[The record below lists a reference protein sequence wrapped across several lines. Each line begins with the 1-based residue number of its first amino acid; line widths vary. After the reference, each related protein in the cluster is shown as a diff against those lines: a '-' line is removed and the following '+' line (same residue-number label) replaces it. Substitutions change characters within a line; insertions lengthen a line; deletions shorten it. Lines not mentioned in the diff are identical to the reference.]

1 VSTASSS
8 QSEMTRMSS
17 PELDRS
23 VMFSLKASRVIT
35 NVLVFLNSIFIGIQV
50 QINVARAREGLP
62 ESQWVFQVDV
72 FFAVAFVLEFMW
84 RVAVLRRRLWGKGER
99 VWTLFEVALILTS
112 VFELVVPVY
121 DVSLL
126 RAVRVLKVA
135 RHLRGARRVKHW
147 HELRLILASMLSS
160 VRTLAWAGIFLSSV
174 LYSVAVFIMMDV
186 EAHVR
191 TSPNVDELL
200 LDLYGT
206 VQASMLSLFMAITGG
221 NDWEYLMRPLQTM
234 NHYFYMLFFVLFV
247 FITIFGIMNV
257 LTAIYCNAAS
267 CVQAV
272 DRELVILEQTEES
285 SVVEGELRALF
296 QVCST
301 NGNLD
306 LKTLRS
312 QLANPLI
319 VDLLRFMEVEINNV
333 AGLFK
338 MLDVRGD
345 GCVGVEEFVV
355 GMMRLRGTAR
365 SMDMT
370 LMMQQQVELCTQVSA
385 LASFTAQNF
394 EALRGVENRGT
405 VDRIEDLKEHDVA
418 KHRANAERSFARKE
432 LLMKERGRSF
442 R

>member
-1 VSTASSS
+1 
-8 QSEMTRMSS
+8 
-17 PELDRS
+17 
-23 VMFSLKASRVIT
+23 
-35 NVLVFLNSIFIGIQV
+35 
-50 QINVARAREGLP
+50 
-62 ESQWVFQVDV
+62 
-72 FFAVAFVLEFMW
+72 
-84 RVAVLRRRLWGKGER
+84 
-99 VWTLFEVALILTS
+99 
-112 VFELVVPVY
+112 
-121 DVSLL
+121 
-126 RAVRVLKVA
+126 
-135 RHLRGARRVKHW
+135 
-147 HELRLILASMLSS
+147 
-160 VRTLAWAGIFLSSV
+160 
-174 LYSVAVFIMMDV
+174 
-186 EAHVR
+186 
-191 TSPNVDELL
+191 
-200 LDLYGT
+200 
-206 VQASMLSLFMAITGG
+206 
-221 NDWEYLMRPLQTM
+221 
-234 NHYFYMLFFVLFV
+234 
-247 FITIFGIMNV
+247 MNV

-405 VDRIEDLKEHDVA
+405 VDRIEDLKELDVA

-432 LLMKERGRSF
+432 LLMKEAEGASANTLLHCVHSDESVMSGTLRGGRSGDF
-442 R
+442 RRAVRVPCEERVEGGDAITLASFEFLSGIFRSQLSKPF